1 MKRLSLTTILFTMI
15 TTLFLMTGFAFAQGD
30 GHSLDAAD
38 GNPSDVVYVDDEG
51 NVGIGTI
58 NPEGSR
64 VKVYTNSLDTQSSFN
79 GLYAYTKKISGLT
92 DFIDVLNGINSL
104 TVIDQSNAEIGHLRG
119 MYGTARLL
127 NGTVG
132 NAISGTRSIMGGAF
146 QAEAFGGTV
155 TGGAYGSYAISN
167 IDYGTVSG
175 NVIGSFSYADIE
187 ADAIV
192 QGNVYGGFFRVD
204 SDSDPG
210 GKAYGLYVDI
220 LDNVDYGIYV
230 KPGANN
236 FFGGNVGIGTVNAEE
251 TLHVMGQGRFEHT
264 VGVVEIDGINN
275 SPDNGYVRGSIL
287 FSRDGDL
294 EYDDATDLF
303 TLGANHPA
311 NDFAAI
317 MHRSNGQ
324 LGFYTGAAGAFT
336 SLNNTDF
343 RNNFERITIN
353 NLGNIGIGTLTP
365 DYKLDVKGTIRA
377 EEVKVDIG
385 WADFVFDEDY
395 DLQPLAKLEAY
406 IKENKHL
413 PDIPSAKKV
422 EEEGLAMAEM
432 MTKQMQKIEELTLY
446 IIELEKRIA
455 SLETND

>member
-1 MKRLSLTTILFTMI
+1 MKRAYLTILFATF
-15 TTLFLMTGFAFAQGD
+15 TTLFPLTNIAFGQGD

-38 GNPSDVVYVDDEG
+38 GSPTDVVYVDNEG

-64 VKVYTNSLDTQSSFN
+64 VKVYTNSLNTEDSFN

-92 DFIDVLNGINSL
+92 DFNDFLCGIRSLN
-104 TVIDQSNAEIGHLRG
+104 VMDQVNGETGHIYG
-119 MYGTARLL
+119 MYGLARLL
-127 NGTVG
+127 NGSVG
-132 NAISGTRSIMGGAF
+132 NAASGIKSIMGGAF
-146 QAEAFGGTV
+146 QTDAFGGTI
-155 TGGAYGSYAISN
+155 TGGAYGSYSLSN

-175 NVIGSFSYADIE
+175 AVYGSFSYADVE
-187 ADAIV
+187 PDAIV
-192 QGNVYGGFFRVD
+192 QGNVYGGYFKVD

-210 GKAYGLYVDI
+210 GKAYGIYVDI
-220 LDNVDYGIYV
+220 KDNVDYGLYV
-230 KPGANN
+230 TTGANN
-236 FFGGNVGIGTVNAEE
+236 YFGGNVGIGTTNAKE

-264 VGVVEIDGINN
+264 IGVVEIDGITN

-294 EYDDATDLF
+294 EYDDTTDLF
-303 TLGANHPA
+303 TLGSGSN

-317 MHRSNGQ
+317 MHRSDGQ
-324 LGFYTGAAGAFT
+324 LGFYTGAAGSFT

-353 NLGNIGIGTLTP
+353 NVGNIGIGTLTP
-365 DYKLDVKGTIRA
+365 DHKLDVKGTIRA
-377 EEVKVDIG
+377 EEVKVDTG
-385 WADFVFDEDY
+385 WSDFVFDETY
-395 DLQPLAKLEAY
+395 NLPSLTEVESF
-406 IKENKHL
+406 IKKNKHL
-413 PDIPSAKKV
+413 PDIPSAREVK
-422 EEEGLAMAEM
+422 EEGLAMSEM

-455 SLETND
+455 SLEANNN